1 MRSAVRTRYRC
12 RAMTRIR
19 NLTLRRHGR
28 FAALLTSL
36 LVVAG
41 CGQQP
46 GTVLGRNPEGVRSD
60 TLAIR
65 AGDTPP
71 DVVIQGKLVE
81 KCPQAGCWFKV
92 DDGAGIIKVDTKA
105 AGFVVTDI
113 PLETVVTVGGKI
125 VMVDEEQQI
134 EATGLRY

>member
-1 MRSAVRTRYRC
+1 MIRILHLNFRLRS
-12 RAMTRIR
+12 
-19 NLTLRRHGR
+19 LH
-28 FAALLTSL
+28 AALLVA
-36 LVVAG
+36 LVVVVG
-41 CGQQP
+41 CGQPP
-46 GTVLGRNPEGVRSD
+46 GTVLGKNPDGVRYE

-92 DDGAGIIKVDTKA
+92 DDGSGIIKVDTKA

>member
-1 MRSAVRTRYRC
+1 M
-12 RAMTRIR
+12 IR
-19 NLTLRRHGR
+19 LNYMKLRLP
-28 FAALLTSL
+28 AALLTLL
-36 LVVAG
+36 LVVTG
-41 CGQQP
+41 CNQP
-46 GTVLGRNPEGVRSD
+46 QGTVLGRSPEGVQYN

-71 DVVIQGKLVE
+71 EVVIQGKLVE

-113 PLETVVTVGGKI
+113 PLETLVTVGGRI
-125 VMVDEEQQI
+125 VMVGEEQQI